1 MVLPPPVSN
10 FWPECSLATEAKSRE
25 RVVFDDYELDCRTG
39 ELRRNGNAVKLQP
52 QPAKVLSILVSRA
65 GEVVTREELTEQVW
79 GSDTYVDFEH
89 GLNFAIRKIRTVLED
104 DPEKPRFVETI
115 PKRGYRFIAAVTNPD
130 SVEPGPYPV
139 ETAHSRFFQSKILYA
154 TTAVVLF
161 AAVGT
166 IWYIRTSWVG
176 KASAAQIR
184 SVAVLPLRN
193 LSNDPSQEYFSDG
206 MTDELITDLA
216 KAGGLRVISRTSVER
231 YKGTKAP
238 LPEIA
243 KQLGVD
249 AVVEGTIMRSADRVR
264 ITAQLIDARS
274 DEHLWADS
282 YERDLRDIFKL
293 QDEVARRIAGEIGTN
308 LIADGQHQPTR
319 VHEVDPVVHESYL
332 RGNFYWNQLNCDGF
346 KKARQYFEE
355 AVSRDPDFARAY
367 VGLAETYFTLADW
380 GCLQPERELVAKS
393 KAAALKALELDP
405 SLGEAHSWLGKL
417 AFFYEW
423 DFPKAETELKR
434 AIELSPNYAES
445 HMIHAVFLVTTGRR
459 DLGLAEMTKAHDI
472 DPVSQLPN
480 VISVVVFYLAR
491 QYDAAIGQGEK
502 TIELYPNSV
511 GTYDWLEFAY
521 EKKGLYDQAS
531 AAFLKRKELAGV
543 LPNELSAWRTAYRES
558 GMHGL
563 WKKELEIAEKNPA
576 PDACWLARIH
586 AHLGDREQA
595 LKFLTQASQQH
606 CSGPHTTVAD
616 PIFDD
621 LRQDPRFKEL
631 IVRLRP

>member
-1 MVLPPPVSN
+1 
-10 FWPECSLATEAKSRE
+10 LATQPKPRE
-25 RVVFDDYELDCRTG
+25 RFVFGEYELDCRTG
-39 ELRRNGNAVKLQP
+39 ELRRNGNAVKVQQ

-65 GEVVTREELTEQVW
+65 GEVVTREELAEQVW

-89 GLNFAIRKIRTVLED
+89 GLNFAIRKIRSVLED
-104 DPEKPRFVETI
+104 DPEQPRFVETV
-115 PKRGYRFIAAVTNPD
+115 PKRGYRFIAAVRNPREAARSPIETPD
-130 SVEPGPYPV
+130 SRVAQNRV
-139 ETAHSRFFQSKILYA
+139 LYA
-154 TTAVVLF
+154 TAAILLF
-161 AAVGT
+161 GAIGT
-166 IWYIRTSWVG
+166 IWYLRTSWFD

-216 KAGGLRVISRTSVER
+216 KAGNLRVISHTSVER
-231 YKGTKAP
+231 YKGTKTP
-238 LPEIA
+238 LREVA
-243 KQLGVD
+243 KQLGAD
-249 AVVEGTIMRSADRVR
+249 AVVEGTVMRSADKVR
-264 ITAQLIDARS
+264 ITAQLIDART
-274 DEHLWADS
+274 DQHLWADS
-282 YERDLRDIFKL
+282 YERDLRDVLKL

-308 LIADGQHQPTR
+308 LISEGQQRPTR
-319 VHEVDPVVHESYL
+319 GHEVDPVVHESYL

-380 GCLQPERELVAKS
+380 GCSQPEHEFVAKS

-405 SLGEAHSWLGKL
+405 SLGEAHAWLGKL

-423 DFPKAETELKR
+423 DFPKAESELKR
-434 AIELSPNYAES
+434 AIELSPNYPES
-445 HMIHAVFLVTTGRR
+445 HMIYAVFLVTTGRR

-491 QYDAAIGQGEK
+491 QYDAAITQGEK
-502 TIELYPNSV
+502 TIELYPNSL
-511 GTYDWLEFAY
+511 GTYDWLEPAY
-521 EKKGLYDQAS
+521 EQKGLYDQAS
-531 AAFLKRKELAGV
+531 TAFLKRKELAGV
-543 LPNELSAWRTAYRES
+543 PQDQLSVWRTAYRES
-558 GMHGL
+558 GMRGL
-563 WKKELEIAEKNPA
+563 WQKELGIAKKNPT
-576 PDACWLARIH
+576 PDACWLALIH
-586 AHLGDREQA
+586 AHLGNREQA
-595 LKFLTQASQQH
+595 LEFLTQASQQH

-621 LRQDPRFKEL
+621 LRQDPSFKEL
-631 IVRLRP
+631 SARLHP